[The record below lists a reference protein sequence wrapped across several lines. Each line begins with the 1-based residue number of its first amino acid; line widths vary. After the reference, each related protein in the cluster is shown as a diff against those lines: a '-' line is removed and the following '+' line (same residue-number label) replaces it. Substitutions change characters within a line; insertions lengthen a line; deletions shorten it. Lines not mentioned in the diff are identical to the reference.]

1 MRILFSPLGLS
12 YGSLFSAIVLTKPDH
27 VVVITSVK
35 AAENIPK
42 VVEAA
47 KKYHPQFTLEYHTIS
62 DPFVGFTEGRELAIK
77 IAKSEEQR
85 AESVEYIVNL
95 AGGTTALQ
103 DAVQCLARALN
114 AKEVAVIDRR
124 RPDEQRQNPLIVGEL
139 IEVPPLD
146 EVSS

>member
-12 YGSLFSAIVLTKPDH
+12 YGSLFSAILLTKPDH
-27 VVVITSVK
+27 VVVITSTK

-47 KKYHPQFTLEYHTIS
+47 KKDHPHFTLEYHTIS
-62 DPFVGFTEGRELAIK
+62 DPFIGFIEGRGLARN
-77 IAKSEEQR
+77 IAKSEERR

-103 DAVQCLARALN
+103 DAVQCIARALR

-124 RPDEQRQNPLIVGEL
+124 SPGEQRQNPFVVGEL
-139 IEVPPLD
+139 IEVPALD
-146 EVSS
+146 

>member
-27 VVVITSVK
+27 VVVITSAK
-35 AAENIPK
+35 AAENIPR

-47 KKYHPQFTLEYHTIS
+47 KRYHPNFTLEHHSIG
-62 DPFVGFTEGRELAIK
+62 DPFTGFIEGRELARK
-77 IAKSEEQR
+77 LAESARYRGER
-85 AESVEYIVNL
+85 AEHIVNL

-103 DAVQCLARALN
+103 DAAQCLARALG
-114 AKEVAVIDRR
+114 AREVAVIDRR
-124 RPDEQRQNPLIVGEL
+124 SPDEQRQNPFVVGEL

-146 EVSS
+146 